1 MQAMFVGAD
10 TVAVCSGDDGEGR
23 VILKAVGGGWFDMV
37 DACGES
43 SQELRDWSM
52 RMRE

>member
-1 MQAMFVGAD
+1 VEAFPQYLMQAMFVGAD

-37 DACGES
+37 DARAVN
-43 SQELRDWSM
+43 QVKN
-52 RMRE
+52 